1 MNEFNNFKKKIMIEF
16 LIKCLIISFSLFFI
30 IFSILFIL
38 SKREVISLKIWLDLI
53 IGLSSGLVLFL
64 VLYFIFKP
72 NDKKIAI
79 RLDNEL
85 DLNEKVQ
92 TMIEY
97 KDKDE
102 LIVNIQRED
111 TLNKLKEITTKK
123 LRFKIHY
130 IIYILFG
137 LSCVLLTTSIIIPKV
152 IHPIIEPEDPD
163 KDYTLSEWQIL
174 QIEKL
179 VKYVNDSKMSDVN
192 KEKYVYELNLL
203 IDGLKESKKE
213 SQMKSNVLTAIANIN
228 LLMLT
233 ESTNKE
239 VYNTLKDVVNYNLIS
254 SNDNEE
260 YKLEANTKVKFV
272 ADGKASSTAKLSFV
286 PYSIKAEDGTTQIVT
301 QEPVVESI
309 LANENYLVEHEF
321 TCPSPGTYKIEVPNN
336 TYVIESLGTSKYF
349 LLAEACNDYSSS
361 DVQSVLLA
369 IQRKYNEA
377 LDKNAGGATYIIKKD
392 IASINSYLE
401 TTKLDH
407 EDAFYKALSEYTID
421 LNTAI
426 SGSVFK
432 LSENIKAALD
442 KLEPVMVFQVSEKA
456 ENRDVCYYV
465 EDKLRELFGLPKA
478 DREDEINSGE
488 NGADSDS
495 SWNTDFSGG
504 GGLGDGDFIFS
515 STDLIY
521 DYEKN
526 ELVSYGELYDS
537 YYAIINGLIN
547 EGKLTEEMVAY
558 INSYYSY
565 LLKVNNKE

>member
-1 MNEFNNFKKKIMIEF
+1 MNEFNSFKKKIMIEF

-30 IFSILFIL
+30 IFSTLFIL
-38 SKREVISLKIWLDLI
+38 SKREVISLQIWLDFI
-53 IGLSSGLVLFL
+53 IGLGSGLVLFL

-179 VKYVNDSKMSDVN
+179 VKYVNDSKMNDVN

-377 LDKNAGGATYIIKKD
+377 LDKNVGGATYIIKKD

>member
-30 IFSILFIL
+30 IFSTLFIL
-38 SKREVISLKIWLDLI
+38 SKREVISLQIWLDFI
-53 IGLSSGLVLFL
+53 IGLGSGLVLFL

-137 LSCVLLTTSIIIPKV
+137 LSCVLLTTSLIIPKV

-179 VKYVNDSKMSDVN
+179 VKYVNDSKMNDVN

-301 QEPVVESI
+301 QDPVVESI
-309 LANENYLVEHEF
+309 SANENYLVEHEF
-321 TCPSPGTYKIEVPNN
+321 TCPTPGTYKIEVPNN
-336 TYVIESLGTSKYF
+336 TYVIESLGVSKYF
-349 LLAEACNDYSSS
+349 MLAEACNDYSSS
-361 DVQSVLLA
+361 DVQSVILA

-377 LDKNAGGATYIIKKD
+377 LDKNASAATYIIKKD

-401 TTKLDH
+401 TTKLNH
-407 EDAFYKALSEYTID
+407 EDAFYKALSQYTID

-478 DREDEINSGE
+478 DREDEINSGG

>member
-1 MNEFNNFKKKIMIEF
+1 M
-16 LIKCLIISFSLFFI
+16 
-30 IFSILFIL
+30 
-38 SKREVISLKIWLDLI
+38 
-53 IGLSSGLVLFL
+53 
-64 VLYFIFKP
+64 
-72 NDKKIAI
+72 
-79 RLDNEL
+79 
-85 DLNEKVQ
+85 
-92 TMIEY
+92 
-97 KDKDE
+97 
-102 LIVNIQRED
+102 
-111 TLNKLKEITTKK
+111 
-123 LRFKIHY
+123 
-130 IIYILFG
+130 
-137 LSCVLLTTSIIIPKV
+137 
-152 IHPIIEPEDPD
+152 
-163 KDYTLSEWQIL
+163 
-174 QIEKL
+174 
-179 VKYVNDSKMSDVN
+179 
-192 KEKYVYELNLL
+192 
-203 IDGLKESKKE
+203 
-213 SQMKSNVLTAIANIN
+213 
-228 LLMLT
+228 
-233 ESTNKE
+233 
-239 VYNTLKDVVNYNLIS
+239 
-254 SNDNEE
+254 
-260 YKLEANTKVKFV
+260 
-272 ADGKASSTAKLSFV
+272 
-286 PYSIKAEDGTTQIVT
+286 
-301 QEPVVESI
+301 
-309 LANENYLVEHEF
+309 
-321 TCPSPGTYKIEVPNN
+321 
-336 TYVIESLGTSKYF
+336 
-349 LLAEACNDYSSS
+349 LAEACNDYSSS

-442 KLEPVMVFQVSEKA
+442 KLEPVMVFQISEKA

>member
-1 MNEFNNFKKKIMIEF
+1 MNEFNSFKKKIMIEF

-30 IFSILFIL
+30 IFSTLFIL
-38 SKREVISLKIWLDLI
+38 SKREVISLQIWLDFI
-53 IGLSSGLVLFL
+53 IGLGSGLVLFL

-179 VKYVNDSKMSDVN
+179 VKYVNDSKMNDVN

-272 ADGKASSTAKLSFV
+272 ADGKASSTSKLSFV

-421 LNTAI
+421 LNNAI

-442 KLEPVMVFQVSEKA
+442 KLEPVMVFQISEKA

>member
-30 IFSILFIL
+30 IFSTLFIL
-38 SKREVISLKIWLDLI
+38 SKREVISLQIWLDLI

-85 DLNEKVQ
+85 NLNEKVQ

-421 LNTAI
+421 LNNAI

>member
-1 MNEFNNFKKKIMIEF
+1 MNEFNSFKKKIMIEF

-30 IFSILFIL
+30 IFSTLFIL
-38 SKREVISLKIWLDLI
+38 SKREVISLQIWLDFI
-53 IGLSSGLVLFL
+53 IGLGSGLVLFL

-179 VKYVNDSKMSDVN
+179 VKYVNDSKMNDVN

-377 LDKNAGGATYIIKKD
+377 LDKNVGGATYIIKKD

-421 LNTAI
+421 LNNAI

>member
-30 IFSILFIL
+30 IFSTLFIL
-38 SKREVISLKIWLDLI
+38 SKREVISLQIWLDLI

-85 DLNEKVQ
+85 NLNEKVQ

-233 ESTNKE
+233 ESTNKV
-239 VYNTLKDVVNYNLIS
+239 VYNTLLDVVNYNLIS

>member
-30 IFSILFIL
+30 IFSTLFIL
-38 SKREVISLKIWLDLI
+38 SKREVISLQIWLDLI
-53 IGLSSGLVLFL
+53 IGLGSGLVLFL

-85 DLNEKVQ
+85 NLNEKVQ

-254 SNDNEE
+254 STDNEE
-260 YKLEANTKVKFV
+260 YKLEANTQVKFV
-272 ADGKASSTAKLSFV
+272 ADSSASSTAKLSFV
-286 PYSIKAEDGTTQIVT
+286 PYSIKAEDGTIQTITQD
-301 QEPVVESI
+301 PVVESI
-309 LANENYLVEHEF
+309 SANENYLVEHEF
-321 TCPSPGTYKIEVPNN
+321 TCPTPGTYKIEVPNN
-336 TYVIESLGTSKYF
+336 TYVIESLGASKYF
-349 LLAEACNDYSSS
+349 LLAEACNDYSSN

-392 IASINSYLE
+392 IASLNSYLE